1 MEEVVIKSII
11 LLVHINFY
19 KAVFE
24 WPFLKFLS
32 SSCEAQ
38 AKKTEGRSLASRQS
52 SHIEEMRG
60 EESRA
65 STFYDYNLCPINLKP
80 CVQWALMELESCFK
94 ITKNKIR

>member
-1 MEEVVIKSII
+1 MTPFW
-11 LLVHINFY
+11 NFWVARA
-19 KAVFE
+19 KRR
-24 WPFLKFLS
+24 
-32 SSCEAQ
+32 Q
-38 AKKTEGRSLASRQS
+38 KKTEGRSLASRQS